1 MFQRT
6 KLLILTLE
14 EKQDNLITELNA
26 LNIFNYNIVNN
37 FVNLY
42 DANNNLLL
50 NAKEFQYFSIN
61 GIVYNNV
68 DDFTN
73 NLIPLLNE

>member
-1 MFQRT
+1 MNT
-6 KLLILTLE
+6 
-14 EKQDNLITELNA
+14 

-42 DANNNLLL
+42 DSNNNLLL
-50 NAKEFQYFSIN
+50 NTKEYQFFSIN
-61 GIVYNNV
+61 GIVYDNV